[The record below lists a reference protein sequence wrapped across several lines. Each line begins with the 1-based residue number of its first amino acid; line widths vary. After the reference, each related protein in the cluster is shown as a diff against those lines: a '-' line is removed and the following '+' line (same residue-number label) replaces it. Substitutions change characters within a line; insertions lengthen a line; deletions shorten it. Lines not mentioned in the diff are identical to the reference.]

1 MKPGYREIYQR
12 YRQNIRD
19 GVLKP
24 GDRVPSIRLLAQ
36 ELQVAKKTVEAAYA
50 VLVGEGYLVS
60 RGPQGTCVNPAL
72 ASVPRP
78 AAPAP
83 ALPAGND
90 GLLTLHE
97 PDGFLRPG
105 IPSLDRFPYK
115 KWLLLCARA
124 TRAMRPEEM
133 VNPPIAGFAPL
144 RAAIASYLTIS
155 RGVTCTADDI
165 FITSGYRG
173 NLLLTLQAL
182 LGHGDRVALE
192 EPGYF
197 VGQRLLKARAPA
209 LYPVPVDDEGI
220 QVSHL
225 QRHCPDARLA
235 IVTPSHHSP
244 LGVTLS
250 LPRKQQLLAW
260 ASQHNAWIVE
270 DDYDGEFHYT
280 RNVLPSLKS
289 LDTDDR
295 VIYIGTFSK
304 TIMPSVRIGYLVMPR
319 SARQAFLESGALFT
333 GGQPLL
339 MQKILAAFLSG
350 GDFYAHLKKMRAL
363 YARRREMAIRA
374 LHQVY
379 PGVFATP
386 LEDGG
391 MHVVAYLK
399 TAACDEA
406 LARVWQQ
413 HQLQVNALSP
423 WYLLPEKRYGLIIGY
438 TNLRSQEEAVA
449 LLTRAVAD
457 TRALL
462 GETG

>member
-12 YRQNIRD
+12 YRQNIHD

-24 GDRVPSIRLLAQ
+24 GDRVPSIRMLAQ

-72 ASVPRP
+72 TPVPRLADNAP
-78 AAPAP
+78 AAV
-83 ALPAGND
+83 
-90 GLLTLHE
+90 HE
-97 PDGFLRPG
+97 GGPLACESEGYLRPG
-105 IPSLDRFPYK
+105 IPSLDRFPNK

-133 VNPPIAGFAPL
+133 VNPPVAGYTPL

-182 LGHGDRVALE
+182 LGPGESVALE

-197 VGQRLLKARAPA
+197 MGQRLLKTLAPA
-209 LYPVPVDDEGI
+209 LHPVPVDDEGM
-220 QVSHL
+220 QVAHL
-225 QRHCPDARLA
+225 QRHCPNARLA

-260 ASQHNAWIVE
+260 ASAHNAWIVE

-319 SARQAFLESGALFT
+319 AARQAFLDSGALLC

-350 GDFYAHLKKMRAL
+350 GDFYTHLKKMRAL
-363 YARRREMAIRA
+363 YARRREIAIRA
-374 LHQVY
+374 LHAVF

-391 MHVVAYLK
+391 MHVVAYLT
-399 TAACDEA
+399 TATCDEA
-406 LARVWQQ
+406 LARVWHQ
-413 HQLQVNALSP
+413 HQLQVSALSP
-423 WYLLPEKRYGLIIGY
+423 WYLLPDKRYGLIIGY
-438 TNLRSQEEAVA
+438 TNLRSYDEALA
-449 LLTRAVAD
+449 LLTRAAAD

-462 GETG
+462 TGAR

>member
-12 YRQNIRD
+12 YRQNIHD

-60 RGPQGTCVNPAL
+60 RGPQ
-72 ASVPRP
+72 
-78 AAPAP
+78 APASTRRRP
-83 ALPAGND
+83 CRASPTTPLSPSTRAARS
-90 GLLTLHE
+90 LAKAKAICA
-97 PDGFLRPG
+97 PG
-105 IPSLDRFPYK
+105 IPSLDRFPNK

-133 VNPPIAGFAPL
+133 VNPPVAGYAPL

-182 LGHGDRVALE
+182 LGPGESVALE

-197 VGQRLLKARAPA
+197 MGQRLLKTLAPA
-209 LYPVPVDDEGI
+209 LHPVPVDDEGM
-220 QVSHL
+220 QVAHL
-225 QRHCPDARLA
+225 QRHCPNARLA

-260 ASQHNAWIVE
+260 ASAHNAWIVE

-319 SARQAFLESGALFT
+319 RRVTPFLDSGALLC

-350 GDFYAHLKKMRAL
+350 GDFYTHLKKC
-363 YARRREMAIRA
+363 ARSTPGGVRRSARCTRSFPACLPRRLRM
-374 LHQVY
+374 
-379 PGVFATP
+379 
-386 LEDGG
+386 
-391 MHVVAYLK
+391 
-399 TAACDEA
+399 AACMWWRISPRPPADEA
-406 LARVWQQ
+406 LARVWHQ
-413 HQLQVNALSP
+413 HQLQVSALSP
-423 WYLLPEKRYGLIIGY
+423 WYLLPDKRYGLIIGY
-438 TNLRSQEEAVA
+438 TNLRSYDEALA
-449 LLTRAVAD
+449 LLTRAAAD

-462 GETG
+462 SGVR